1 MKNVL
6 AIVFVSLSLS
16 GLAQKIKLTEGSLAP
31 LKGQT
36 SIKTEFKYDMS
47 VGKFNKENDYIA
59 QKKKELNKKEPGRG
73 DTWEKNWK
81 SDRQDR
87 FEPQFRELFSK
98 HSQMSTS
105 GDTAKYT
112 LIFKTVHT
120 ETGFKVHEKSRPAY
134 INAEA
139 LIVDADNPN
148 KTVAKITIKKV
159 LGRDVLGFDYVTGVR
174 LLEAYKKA
182 GKELGGFIRKKANK

>member
-16 GLAQKIKLTEGSLAP
+16 VLAQKIKLAEGSLDP

-36 SIKTEFKYDMS
+36 SIKTEFKYEMS
-47 VGKFNKENDYIA
+47 VGKFAKENDYIA
-59 QKKKELNKKEPGRG
+59 QKKKELNEKEPGRG

-81 SDRQDR
+81 SERQDR

-98 HSQMSTS
+98 HSAMSTA
-105 GDTAKYT
+105 GNNAKYT
-112 LIFKTVHT
+112 LIFKTIHT
-120 ETGFKVHEKSRPAY
+120 ETGFNVHEKSRPAY

-139 LIVDADNPN
+139 LIVDADDPN
-148 KTVAKITIKKV
+148 KIVAKITIKKV
-159 LGRDVLGFDYVTGVR
+159 LGRDVIGFDYGTGVR
-174 LLEAYKKA
+174 LQEAYKKA
-182 GKELGGFIRKKANK
+182 GKELGGFIRKNAN

>member
-6 AIVFVSLSLS
+6 AIVLIALSTS
-16 GLAQKIKLTEGSLAP
+16 VLAQKIKLTEGDLSP

-47 VGKFNKENDYIA
+47 VGKFDKEDDYIA
-59 QKKKELNKKEPGRG
+59 QKKKELNEKEPGRG
-73 DTWEKNWK
+73 DSWEKNWK

-98 HSQMSTS
+98 HSEMSTV
-105 GDTAKYT
+105 GDDAKYT

-120 ETGFKVHEKSRPAY
+120 EPGFNVHVMSKPAY
-134 INAEA
+134 IDAEA
-139 LIVDADNPN
+139 WIVEAADPN
-148 KTVAKITIKKV
+148 KVVAKLTIAKA
-159 LGRDVLGFDYVTGVR
+159 LGRDVFGFDYETGLR
-174 LLEAYKKA
+174 LQEAYAKA
-182 GKELGGFIRKKANK
+182 GKELGGFIRKNAK